1 MINLKDQALLR
12 NKAFIN
18 NSWTEAF
25 SGSYLTVINPATGKT
40 IKTVPNMGA
49 AETQMAIEAANAALP
64 AWRAQTAKERA
75 NILHQ
80 WFSLMMKHQE
90 DLARIMTAEQGKP
103 LTESRG
109 EIAYAASFIQ
119 WFAEEGKRLYGDVI
133 PSHQANT
140 RIVILKEPVGVCA
153 AITPWNFPAAMITR
167 KAGPALAA
175 GCTIIV
181 KPASQ
186 TPLSALALAE
196 LGHRAGLPPGVF
208 NVITGASG
216 PIGKELTSNTIVRK
230 LTFTGSTQVGKLLM
244 AQCADTVKKISLELG
259 GNAPFIVFD
268 DADLDQ
274 AVAGAILCKFR
285 NSGQTC
291 VCANRFLIQD
301 SIYNQ
306 FITKLNQAV
315 STLRVGPGDDPEIHQ
330 GPLIN
335 MKAVEKVESHI
346 ADAMAKGAK
355 LITGGKRHKL
365 GGTFF
370 EPTIITEANTSMQI
384 AGEEIFGPVAA
395 LFRFTTEAQ
404 AVALANDTPFGL
416 AAYIYTRDLG
426 RTWRIAEA
434 LEYGIIGINS
444 GIISTEIAPFGGM
457 KQSGIGREGS
467 KYGIEEFIEVKYLCM
482 ALPRP

>member
-1 MINLKDQALLR
+1 MIKLKDQALLR
-12 NKAFIN
+12 HKAFIN
-18 NSWTEAF
+18 NFWTEAL
-25 SGSYLTVINPATGKT
+25 SGSHLTVTNPATGKT
-40 IKTVPNMGA
+40 IGTVPDMGA
-49 AETQMAIEAANAALP
+49 ADTQMAIEAANAALP
-64 AWRAQTAKERA
+64 SWRAQTAKERA
-75 NILHQ
+75 NILHL

-103 LTESRG
+103 LAESRG
-109 EIAYAASFIQ
+109 EIAYAASFIE
-119 WFAEEGKRLYGDVI
+119 WFAEEGKRIYGDVI

-140 RIVILKEPVGVCA
+140 RIVVLKEPVGVCA
-153 AITPWNFPAAMITR
+153 AITPWNFPAAMIAR

-175 GCTIIV
+175 GCTMIV

-186 TPLSALALAE
+186 TPLSALAMAE
-196 LGHRAGLPPGVF
+196 LGRRAGLPPGVF
-208 NVITGASG
+208 NVITGASE
-216 PIGKELTSNTIVRK
+216 PIGKELTSNAIVRK

-244 AQCADTVKKISLELG
+244 AQCADTVKKVSLELG
-259 GNAPFIVFD
+259 GNAPFIVFED
-268 DADLDQ
+268 TDLDQ

-306 FITKLNQAV
+306 FTTKLNQAV
-315 STLRVGPGDDPEIHQ
+315 STLRVGPGDEPEINQ

-335 MKAVEKVESHI
+335 MNAVEKVERHI
-346 ADAMAKGAK
+346 TDAMAKGAK
-355 LITGGKRHKL
+355 LITGGKRHQL

-370 EPTIITEANTSMQI
+370 EPTIITEANTSMQM

-482 ALPRP
+482 ALPNQ